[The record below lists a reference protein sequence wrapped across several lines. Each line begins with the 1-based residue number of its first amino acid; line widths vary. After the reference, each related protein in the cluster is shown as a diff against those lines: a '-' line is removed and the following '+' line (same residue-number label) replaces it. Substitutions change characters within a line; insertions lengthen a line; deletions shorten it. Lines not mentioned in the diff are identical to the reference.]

1 VIEQLRIGVD
11 LGGTKI
17 EAIALSPDGVVL
29 DQRRVATPN
38 SYAGAIAA
46 ISDIVAAVE
55 RAVGVSRVPVGIG
68 TPGSASPVTGL
79 WRNSNALFLNGTQ
92 FGTDLPAALKRPVR
106 IENDANC
113 FVLSEARDGAAAGRR
128 VVFGVTL
135 GTGLG
140 GGLVFDGGVHR
151 GANAV
156 AGEAGHIPLPWPTEH
171 DLPLQQCYCGKLG
184 CVERYV
190 SGPGLAR
197 DYARLTGADAG
208 TGEIVAGLGRGDAAA
223 RIALDLFFDR
233 LARLFGVVVT
243 LIDPDVIVVG
253 GGLSSLP
260 GLVENVSAAIPRYV
274 FGGEGRVPVLL
285 AKHGESSGV
294 RGAAALWD
302 DSSATVG
309 AG

>member
-1 VIEQLRIGVD
+1 MTRARLGVD

-17 EAIALSPDGVVL
+17 EAIALSPDGAVL

-38 SYAGAIAA
+38 SYAETIAA
-46 ISDIVAAVE
+46 IRDIVGEVE
-55 RAVGVSRVPVGIG
+55 NAVGGSGVPVGIG
-68 TPGSASPVTGL
+68 TPGSASPASGL
-79 WRNSNALFLNGTQ
+79 WRNSNALFLNGTR
-92 FGTDLPAALKRPVR
+92 FGVDLPDALRRPVR

-113 FVLSEARDGAAAGRR
+113 FVLSEARDGAGAGRR

-140 GGLVFDGGVHR
+140 GGVAFDGRVHR

-156 AGEAGHIPLPWPTEH
+156 AGEAGHIPLPWPRND
-171 DLPLQQCYCGKLG
+171 DLPLQQCYCGKIG
-184 CVERYV
+184 CVERYL
-190 SGPGLAR
+190 SGPGLVR
-197 DYARLTGADAG
+197 DYARLTGSEVGAA
-208 TGEIVAGLGRGDAAA
+208 ESVSRLARGDPAA
-223 RIALDLFFDR
+223 RVVIDLFFDR

-253 GGLSSLP
+253 GGLSGVP
-260 GLVENVSAAIPRYV
+260 GLVENVSAAVPRYV
-274 FGGEGRVPVLL
+274 FGGEARVPVLL
-285 AKHGESSGV
+285 ARHGESSGV

-302 DSSATVG
+302 DVSPTAG

>member
-1 VIEQLRIGVD
+1 MDLVRIGVD

-17 EAIALSPDGVVL
+17 GAIALSPDGAVL

-38 SYAGAIAA
+38 SYKETIAA
-46 ISDIVAAVE
+46 ICDVVAAVE
-55 RAVGVSRVPVGIG
+55 RAVGASGVPVGIG
-68 TPGSASPVTGL
+68 TPGSASPVSGL

-92 FGTDLPAALKRPVR
+92 FGADLPAALKRPVR

-113 FVLSEARDGAAAGRR
+113 FVLSEAKDGAAAGRR

-135 GTGLG
+135 GTGFG
-140 GGLVFDGGVHR
+140 GGVVFDGRVHR

-156 AGEAGHIPLPWPTEH
+156 AGEAGHIPLPWPTEQ

-190 SGPGLAR
+190 SGPGLVR
-197 DYARLTGADAG
+197 DHARLAGVEADAA
-208 TGEIVAGLGRGDAAA
+208 EIVARAGRGDAAA
-223 RIALDLFFDR
+223 RMAIDLFLDR

-253 GGLSSLP
+253 GGLSGLP
-260 GLVENVSAAIPRYV
+260 GLVENVGPLIPRYV
-274 FGGEGRVPVLL
+274 FGGEGRVPVVV
-285 AKHGESSGV
+285 ARHGESSGV

-302 DSSATVG
+302 DAATASG
-309 AG
+309 TG

>member
-1 VIEQLRIGVD
+1 MEQVRIGVD
-11 LGGTKI
+11 FGGTKI
-17 EAIALSPDGVVL
+17 EAIAVSPDGAVL

-38 SYAGAIAA
+38 SYPDTIAA
-46 ISDIVAAVE
+46 IRDIIDAVE
-55 RAVGVSRVPVGIG
+55 RAAGASGLPVGIG
-68 TPGSASPVTGL
+68 TPGSASPASGL

-92 FGTDLPAALKRPVR
+92 FGVDLPAALKRPVR

-113 FVLSEARDGAAAGRR
+113 FVLSEVRDGAAAGKR

-135 GTGLG
+135 GTGFG
-140 GGLVFDGGVHR
+140 GGLVFDGRVHR

-190 SGPGLAR
+190 SGPGLVR
-197 DYARLTGADAG
+197 DYARLTGSEVSAA
-208 TGEIVAGLGRGDAAA
+208 EIVARLARGDTPA
-223 RIALDLFFDR
+223 RVAIDLFFDR

-253 GGLSSLP
+253 GGLSSVP
-260 GLVENVSAAIPRYV
+260 GLVENVGSLIPRYV
-274 FGGEGRVPVLL
+274 FGGEGRVPVVL
-285 AKHGESSGV
+285 ARHGESSGV

-302 DSSATVG
+302 DAATTAG

>member
-1 VIEQLRIGVD
+1 MERVRIGVD

-17 EAIALSPDGVVL
+17 EAIALSPEDAVL
-29 DQRRVATPN
+29 DQRRIATPN
-38 SYAGAIAA
+38 SYKETIAA
-46 ISDIVAAVE
+46 VADIVAAVE
-55 RAVGVSRVPVGIG
+55 RAVGASGLPVGIG

-92 FGTDLPAALKRPVR
+92 FGTDLPAALERPVR

-113 FVLSEARDGAAAGRR
+113 FVLSEALDGAAAGRR

-135 GTGLG
+135 GTGFG
-140 GGLVFDGGVHR
+140 GGVVFDGRVHR
-151 GANAV
+151 GSNAV

-190 SGPGLAR
+190 SGPGLVR
-197 DYARLTGADAG
+197 DYKQLTGSEAEPA
-208 TGEIVAGLGRGDAAA
+208 EIVARLGRGDTASRVA
-223 RIALDLFFDR
+223 IDLFFDR

-260 GLVENVSAAIPRYV
+260 GLVQNVGSLIPRYV
-274 FGGEGRVPVLL
+274 FGGEGRVPVVL
-285 AKHGESSGV
+285 AGHGESSGV

-302 DSSATVG
+302 DGPATVG
-309 AG
+309 AD

>member
-1 VIEQLRIGVD
+1 MQPVRLGVD

-17 EAIALSPDGVVL
+17 EAIALSPDGAVL
-29 DQRRVATPN
+29 EQRRVPTPN
-38 SYAGAIAA
+38 SYADTIKAIR
-46 ISDIVAAVE
+46 DLVGAVE
-55 RAVGVSRVPVGIG
+55 RAVGASNLPVGIG

-92 FGTDLPAALKRPVR
+92 FGADLPAALNRPLR

-113 FVLSEARDGAAAGRR
+113 FVLSEAQDGAAAGKR

-135 GTGLG
+135 GTGFG
-140 GGLVFDGGVHR
+140 GGFVFDGRVHR

-156 AGEAGHIPLPWPTEH
+156 AGEAGHIPLPWPNDH

-190 SGPGLAR
+190 SGPGLVR
-197 DYARLTGADAG
+197 DYARLTGSEISAA
-208 TGEIVAGLGRGDAAA
+208 EIVARLA
-223 RIALDLFFDR
+223 RADGPARVAIDLFFDR

-243 LIDPDVIVVG
+243 LVDPDVIVVG
-253 GGLSSLP
+253 GGLSGLP
-260 GLVENVSAAIPRYV
+260 GLIENVSAAVPRYV
-274 FGGEGRVPVLL
+274 FGGEGRVPIVL
-285 AKHGESSGV
+285 ARHGESSGV

-302 DSSATVG
+302 DASATSG
-309 AG
+309 TR